1 MVHNMVHNIE
11 GEELVTSA
19 GYPPGIEGIPGAVRI
34 DDVANPIGLFEIARD
49 YISQNRL
56 IMRLAKKRGKD
67 MVAFATSHGREII
80 IGAGVA
86 SIVTAATAGGII
98 LYKHRHRKRK

>member
-1 MVHNMVHNIE
+1 MVHNIE

-34 DDVANPIGLFEIARD
+34 DDVANPIGLFEFASGYVR
-49 YISQNRL
+49 QNRI
-56 IMRLAKKRGKD
+56 IMRLAKKGGKD
-67 MVAFATSHGREII
+67 VVAFATSHGREII
-80 IGAGVA
+80 IGVGVA

-98 LYKHRHRKRK
+98 LYKHRQRRKK